1 MRIRTTLLL
10 AVTLVLG
17 LLLAGCG
24 DRSDQISEDSSPAV
38 TTEPSDRTPEATAET
53 PDEATDEASKDEIVA
68 YVNGRP
74 AYRDDFEAAKVT
86 LLQQYIQ
93 LYAQFGMSIE
103 SMLAGGEGRIFQLSL
118 EAEALRRVAAAA
130 LIEEEADRRGIQP
143 SEEDVLAEFDSQYAE
158 FLEDQGWTEE
168 DFFAYLEEQG
178 SSFETFKENGLDTVE
193 WQLTL
198 DAVKAAVAGPVEPS
212 DEEVAAYFDEH
223 RDNYA
228 TEEQVRASHI
238 LFGTSD
244 EDLLAFLEEHE
255 ADYATGDDVPALED
269 VRDEVLA
276 DVRAEAERVLAEA
289 VAGADFAELAR
300 EHSTGPSG
308 PSGGDLGWFGRGRM
322 VAPFEEAAFALD
334 VGEISGIVETEYGY
348 HIILVTDRKE
358 AFEPELEDVIDQVRA
373 DLVEEVLSDRL
384 ETWFDGVYEAAEF
397 DILLPLVEATW
408 AQMEDVDLG
417 IEAFERIRDEGTVDE
432 PYLPYIIGTLY
443 ETKLDDAR
451 NEKAALES
459 DAADDAEAVAQIEAV
474 EARIAEYRDKALAE
488 YRLALET
495 VGDEDPSIQAKIS
508 ELEAPRTEES
518 GADESP
524 EGDATD

>member
-1 MRIRTTLLL
+1 MRIRTILLL

-24 DRSDQISEDSSPAV
+24 DRPSTAPAESPV
-38 TTEPSDRTPEATAET
+38 ETTEAPDSPRAET
-53 PDEATDEASKDEIVA
+53 AGELPEDEIVA

-74 AYRDDFEAAKVT
+74 AHRDDFEAAKVT
-86 LLQQYIQ
+86 LLQQYLQ

-103 SMLAGGEGRIFQLSL
+103 SMLAGGEGRLFQLSL

-143 SEEDVLAEFDSQYAE
+143 SEEDVLAEFDSQYAD
-158 FLEDQGWTEE
+158 FLEEQGWTEE

-212 DEEVAAYFDEH
+212 DEEVAAYFGEH
-223 RDNYA
+223 RSNYA
-228 TEEQVRASHI
+228 TEEQVYASHI

-244 EDLLAFLEEHE
+244 EDLLAFIEGHE
-255 ADYATGDDVPALED
+255 ADYGTGDDVPALED

-276 DVRAEAERVLAEA
+276 DVRAEAERILAEA
-289 VAGADFAELAR
+289 VAGADFADLAR

-322 VAPFEEAAFALD
+322 VAPFEEAAFALE

-348 HIILVTDRKE
+348 HIILVTDRQE
-358 AFEPELEDVIDQVRA
+358 ASEPELQDVIDQVRA
-373 DLVEEVLSDRL
+373 DLVEEVRSDRL
-384 ETWFDGVYEAAEF
+384 QTWFDGVYEAAEF

-408 AQMEDVDLG
+408 EQLEDVDLG
-417 IEAFERIRDEGTVDE
+417 IEAFERIRDEGTVEE

-443 ETKLDDAR
+443 ETKLYGAR
-451 NEKAALES
+451 NEKSVLES
-459 DAADDAEAVAQIEAV
+459 DAADDPEAAAQIAAI
-474 EARIAEYRDKALAE
+474 EARIVEYRDKALAE

-508 ELEAPRTEES
+508 ELEAQLTEES

-524 EGDATD
+524 EDDATD

>member
-1 MRIRTTLLL
+1 MRIRTILLL
-10 AVTLVLG
+10 AVPLVLG

-24 DRSDQISEDSSPAV
+24 DRPSTAPAEPPV
-38 TTEPSDRTPEATAET
+38 ETTEAPDSPPGEIAGEFPE
-53 PDEATDEASKDEIVA
+53 DEIIA

-74 AYRDDFEAAKVT
+74 AYRNDFEAAKVT

-93 LYAQFGMSIE
+93 LYAQFGMNIE
-103 SMLAGGEGRIFQLSL
+103 SLLAGGEGRLFQLSL
-118 EAEALRRVAAAA
+118 EAEALRRVAATA

-143 SEEDVLAEFDSQYAE
+143 SNEDVLAEFDSQYAD

-168 DFFAYLEEQG
+168 DFLAHLEEQG
-178 SSFETFKENGLDTVE
+178 SSFEAFKENGLDVVE

-198 DAVKAAVAGPVEPS
+198 DAVKHALAGPVEPS

-223 RDNYA
+223 RAEYA

-238 LFGTSD
+238 LFGSSD

-255 ADYATGDDVPALED
+255 ADYATGDDVPALDD

-308 PSGGDLGWFGRGRM
+308 PSGGDLGWFGRGQM
-322 VAPFEEAAFALD
+322 VAPFEEAAFALE

-348 HIILVTDRKE
+348 HIILVTDRQE
-358 AFEPELEDVIDQVRA
+358 AFEPELEDVTDQVRA
-373 DLVEEVLSDRL
+373 DLVEGILSDRL
-384 ETWFDGVYEAAEF
+384 QTWFDGVYEAAEF

-432 PYLPYIIGTLY
+432 PYLTYIIGTLY

-451 NEKAALES
+451 NEKATLES
-459 DAADDAEAVAQIEAV
+459 DASDDPELAAQIEVV

-495 VGDEDPSIQAKIS
+495 VGAEDPSIQAKIS
-508 ELEAPRTEES
+508 ELEAQLIEE
-518 GADESP
+518 AETDESP
-524 EGDATD
+524 EGGATD